1 MQNHHIGPEATAV
14 IQSCE
19 RLFGLIHGNGEL
31 SALEVE
37 VLHYYAREL
46 LKHLTPFDPSLITL
60 PPPTPSPLNDAP
72 INQSKDF

>member
-14 IQSCE
+14 MGSCE
-19 RLFGLIHGNGEL
+19 SLFSLIHGNGEL

-46 LKHLTPFDPSLITL
+46 LEHLTPFDPSLITL
-60 PPPTPSPLNDAP
+60 PPPTAFPTQRCSY
-72 INQSKDF
+72 